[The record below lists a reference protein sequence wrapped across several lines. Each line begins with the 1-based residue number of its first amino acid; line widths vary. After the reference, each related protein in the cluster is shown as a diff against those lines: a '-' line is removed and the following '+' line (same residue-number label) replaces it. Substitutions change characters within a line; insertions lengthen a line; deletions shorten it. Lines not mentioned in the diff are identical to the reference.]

1 MPYLPGQIVNKRY
14 RIASLLGQGRSGAVY
29 HAWDIHD
36 EIEVALKEYLD
47 PDVDVQKL
55 FRAEARRL
63 SQLSHPQL
71 PRVRDHFALEDVGQY
86 LVADYVPGASLQ
98 ELLDQYGPLPAD
110 DVAGWLQSA
119 ARPLHYLHEASSTH
133 LDVKPANLRLTP
145 AGELFLVDSGLPG
158 LGIAPGSRGFAAP
171 EQEKQSDATGPA
183 SDIYSL
189 GATLYT
195 LLTGTV
201 PPGALQRESGLEEL
215 IPAREVNGD
224 VPPYLSL
231 VASRAMSLRADARY
245 ESALAFASALERPG
259 STSVVAGSPR
269 RTDDLALPAPARR
282 LPTRARRAVQ
292 QRTMLGLLGLLLL
305 VLIAA
310 AAILAL
316 GPGALVEG
324 EEAEAAATATTQ
336 AQVIAALTAV
346 APTPTPTLEPTPEPT
361 ATPAPFTTQTG
372 SRMLYVP
379 GGLFRLGNDQGNAD
393 ERPSRMVR
401 LDPYFVDETEVTNRA
416 YAQCVAEGGCTA
428 PVSSGSAF
436 HRDYYGSGEFSDYP
450 VIYVNWEQARQFCE
464 WRDARL
470 PSEAEW
476 ERAASFDPEQGIKT
490 TYPWGDEFAGD
501 LLNYCDSDC
510 SADYRDTTFSDG
522 YRDVA
527 PVGSYPD
534 GRSIVGAY
542 DMLGN
547 VMEWTNDWYD
557 RNYYA
562 NASDTNPLGPTEG
575 FSKSVRGGSWLS
587 DRNEL
592 SVTARTFYETT
603 AARSNIG
610 FRCAMAER

>member
-71 PRVRDHFALEDVGQY
+71 PRARSLCPRRRGPVPGR
-86 LVADYVPGASLQ
+86 DYVPGASLQ

-110 DVAGWLQSA
+110 DVVGWLQAA

-231 VASRAMSLRADARY
+231 VANRAMSLRADARY

-292 QRTMLGLLGLLLL
+292 QRTMLRPAR
-305 VLIAA
+305 VAA
-310 AAILAL
+310 PRSSSPPRRCL
-316 GPGALVEG
+316 PGA
-324 EEAEAAATATTQ
+324 
-336 AQVIAALTAV
+336 
-346 APTPTPTLEPTPEPT
+346 
-361 ATPAPFTTQTG
+361 PAP
-372 SRMLYVP
+372 SSK
-379 GGLFRLGNDQGNAD
+379 AK
-393 ERPSRMVR
+393 RPK
-401 LDPYFVDETEVTNRA
+401 
-416 YAQCVAEGGCTA
+416 A
-428 PVSSGSAF
+428 PPPRPPRPRSS
-436 HRDYYGSGEFSDYP
+436 P
-450 VIYVNWEQARQFCE
+450 
-464 WRDARL
+464 
-470 PSEAEW
+470 P
-476 ERAASFDPEQGIKT
+476 
-490 TYPWGDEFAGD
+490 
-501 LLNYCDSDC
+501 
-510 SADYRDTTFSDG
+510 
-522 YRDVA
+522 
-527 PVGSYPD
+527 
-534 GRSIVGAY
+534 
-542 DMLGN
+542 
-547 VMEWTNDWYD
+547 
-557 RNYYA
+557 
-562 NASDTNPLGPTEG
+562 
-575 FSKSVRGGSWLS
+575 
-587 DRNEL
+587 
-592 SVTARTFYETT
+592 
-603 AARSNIG
+603 
-610 FRCAMAER
+610 